1 MTNRISLAQLR
12 TRFVENNE
20 PLTQEWEQLLRHD
33 ERKGARAIL
42 RAVEK
47 RRQQN
52 RSEGQRLRKML
63 LHERGWWEKG
73 YKQIAGVDEAGM
85 SPLAGPIVAAAVI
98 LPQNARWRGVDD
110 SKKLTKER
118 REALAEHI
126 KTHAIAWATGSVAPE
141 EIDRLNVYHAGLLAM
156 HRAVR
161 QLEPPPDAL
170 LVDARTVPNVEW
182 PQEPL
187 IKGDARSLSI
197 AAASI
202 LAKTTRDRL
211 MVAMDAT
218 YPGYGFAKH
227 KGYPVA
233 AHKAALKRL
242 GATPIHRKSFAA
254 VREVLTPQLSLLFQ
268 KETHQ
273 S

>member
-1 MTNRISLAQLR
+1 MTQRISLAQLR
-12 TRFVENNE
+12 KRFVEQNE
-20 PLTQEWEQLLRHD
+20 TLTQEWEQLLRND
-33 ERKGARAIL
+33 ERKGAQAIL

-52 RSEGQRLRKML
+52 RTEGQRLRKML
-63 LHERGWWEKG
+63 MHERGWWAKG
-73 YKQIAGVDEAGM
+73 YKQVAGVDEAGM

-98 LPQNARWRGVDD
+98 LPENARWRGVDD

-126 KTHAIAWATGSVAPE
+126 KAHAIAWATGSVTPE

-156 HRAVR
+156 RRAVI
-161 QLEPPPDAL
+161 QLNPAPVAL
-170 LVDARTVPNVEW
+170 LVDARTVPDVEW

-211 MVAMDAT
+211 MISMETT

-242 GATPIHRKSFAA
+242 GPTPIHRKSFAA
-254 VREVLTPQLSLLFQ
+254 VRELLTPQLNLSFQ
-268 KETHQ
+268 KDTNQ
-273 S
+273 N